1 MTSYPS
7 TPGASHVASAAGVV
21 SAALLL
27 VACGGGG
34 DDNPQSATVAPAVAC
49 SSLANKTILNVQV
62 TAAVAV
68 AASGAIPAYCKVAGT
83 ESGTQ
88 HDIEVRL
95 PDAWQGRYVEEG
107 GGGFD
112 GSIPQVG
119 AKNVALS
126 SGAVQTANN
135 GGHRDPSGSV
145 FLNNPLVVQ
154 RYAHTAILT
163 ATRFGKAITSAYY
176 GKGPKFSYYEG
187 CSNGG
192 RGALNAADKYG
203 DEYDGVIA
211 GAPTRNLTGQIEQ
224 WTRASAL
231 TIPSVAKLTAI
242 NAAAV
247 TKCDALDGATDGI
260 VSNWQACKF
269 DPTVDVPASVGLTS
283 GEATS
288 VKSLMTDLS
297 LSNGKTIYSGYGI
310 GNMSQWGPIYGFLGV
325 GHMQNI
331 VLNDATWSPA
341 TFDVNSY
348 YQTISNV
355 IDGTYGFSASTAGL
369 AQFLNTGK
377 KILIWHG
384 SDDGLLSHKDTLRTW
399 QDITSAAGTAASNNS
414 KVYIASGVN
423 HCGGGPG
430 ADTFDMLTP
439 MMNWVEKGT
448 VPGDIPASKVTAGV
462 TQFTRPVCE
471 HPKFP
476 KYSGSGNVNEAA
488 NYTCAAS

>member
-7 TPGASHVASAAGVV
+7 TLGAARVASAAGVV
-21 SAALLL
+21 SAALVLA
-27 VACGGGG
+27 ACGGDG
-34 DDNPQSATVAPAVAC
+34 DDETQAATVAPAVAC
-49 SSLANKTILNVQV
+49 SSLVNKAFFNVQV

-68 AASGAIPAYCKVAGT
+68 AASGAVPAYCKVSGT
-83 ESGTQ
+83 ENGTQ

-95 PDAWQGRYVEEG
+95 PDVWRGRYVEEG

-112 GSIPQVG
+112 GRIRPVTDT
-119 AKNVALS
+119 NVPLS
-126 SGAVQTANN
+126 SGAVQAANN
-135 GGHRDPSGSV
+135 GGHRDPSGAG

-163 ATRFGKAITSAYY
+163 ATRFGKAVTTAYY
-176 GKGPKFSYYEG
+176 GEGPKYSYYQG

-192 RGALNAADKYG
+192 RGALNAAAKYG

-231 TIPSVAKLTAI
+231 TLPSVANLTAI

-247 TKCDALDGATDGI
+247 AKCDALDGATDGI
-260 VSNWQACKF
+260 VSNWQACSF
-269 DPTVDVPASVGLTS
+269 DPTVDVPAAVGLTA
-283 GEATS
+283 GEAAA
-288 VKSLMTDLS
+288 VKSLMTDLA
-297 LSNGKTIYSGYGI
+297 LSNGTTVYSGFGI
-310 GNMSQWGPIYGFLGV
+310 GNMAQWGPAYASLGV
-325 GHMQNI
+325 GHMRNI

-341 TFDVNSY
+341 TFDVDSY
-348 YQTISNV
+348 YPIISNV

-369 AQFLNTGK
+369 AQFLNEGK
-377 KILIWHG
+377 KVLVWHG
-384 SDDGLLSHKDTLRTW
+384 SDDALLSHKDTLRTW
-399 QDITSAAGTAASNNS
+399 QEITSAAGTAASNNS

-448 VPGDIPASKVTAGV
+448 APGDIPASKMSAGV
-462 TQFTRPVCE
+462 TQFTRPMCE

-476 KYSGSGNVNEAA
+476 KYNGSGNVNDAA
-488 NYTCAAS
+488 NYTCAAG